1 MLRWTSEGDKDIRSF
16 AAKVTADLADSLL
29 VVHLPGAMQL
39 IASLLDTVHRQ
50 KIKDPLM
57 DIGSLEATQD
67 GPIQQVGGDKES
79 FPMIKWL
86 KQMVTYCMISREEPP
101 SVGEQNSCTLRC
113 WKQITEWWYVNVPEE
128 KPSMDQDLLPVDG
141 MLILEKLA
149 SFDLE
154 NLTEISRSTGLI
166 SKVIEF
172 TSNRTNMTNINET
185 HQKLLKSSSLKLLR
199 KLVNTEGKLGV
210 ILRQKISEHPFLL
223 SNLAEILDDDGS
235 SQELIE
241 LTAEIIRDI
250 AMDANRREEI
260 GKIRV
265 IISRLMQT
273 FLSRDAASST
283 DSDHF
288 LREIVGQA
296 LAVLAIESANNCLIM
311 LAEPEYLFIKE
322 LTFMIHGDRCR
333 YVAAS
338 LLRSLCLH
346 ARPELNHSELKDIS
360 YILREVSPA
369 NVSYKYNIRC
379 GYYSFTAIK
388 LFAFSQIVMEN

>member
-1 MLRWTSEGDKDIRSF
+1 
-16 AAKVTADLADSLL
+16 
-29 VVHLPGAMQL
+29 MQL

-67 GPIQQVGGDKES
+67 GPIQQVSGDKES

-86 KQMVTYCMISREEPP
+86 KQMVTYCMIPRDEPPRP

-128 KPSMDQDLLPVDG
+128 KPSIDRDLLPVDG

-154 NLTEISRSTGLI
+154 NRTEISRSTGLI

-185 HQKLLKSSSLKLLR
+185 HQKLLKNSSLKLLR

-223 SNLAEILDDDGS
+223 SNLAEILDDGGS

-273 FLSRDAASST
+273 FLSRDAA
-283 DSDHF
+283 
-288 LREIVGQA
+288 
-296 LAVLAIESANNCLIM
+296 
-311 LAEPEYLFIKE
+311 
-322 LTFMIHGDRCR
+322 
-333 YVAAS
+333 
-338 LLRSLCLH
+338 
-346 ARPELNHSELKDIS
+346 
-360 YILREVSPA
+360 
-369 NVSYKYNIRC
+369 
-379 GYYSFTAIK
+379 
-388 LFAFSQIVMEN
+388 